1 MNLMEMLPLLMMMNG
16 GGKKGGGMDPQMM
29 MQLFSMMNGNGA
41 FGSNNG
47 NNCKPNNGKPM
58 NMDLSNL
65 SGMMSPEMLK
75 LLSELGRKS

>member
-16 GGKKGGGMDPQMM
+16 GSKKGGAMDPQMM
-29 MQLFSMMNGNGA
+29 MQLFSLMNGNGG
-41 FGSNNG
+41 FGSNNVTNG
-47 NNCKPNNGKPM
+47 RPNNGKPM